1 MKTVLLTLI
10 PAVVF
15 LTGCMAFLPEGEPP
29 DNPAG
34 NSSVSR
40 TVTLAMAESSMCT
53 ALTQAVIRLGI
64 TPVRYYAMP
73 NVRRSFLQTL
83 DPNLFQG
90 PDERSYDYLLVASQS
105 GDSWTLSLK
114 RKNSEDFLWSKTI
127 TKIRKN

>member
-1 MKTVLLTLI
+1 
-10 PAVVF
+10 
-15 LTGCMAFLPEGEPP
+15 
-29 DNPAG
+29 
-34 NSSVSR
+34 
-40 TVTLAMAESSMCT
+40 MCT

-90 PDERSYDYLLVASQS
+90 PDERSYEYLLVASQS